1 MTNTT
6 RCGYTGIT
14 RRYRLSATQ
23 TRHECTGSTRSYRL
37 SATQLKTL
45 CYNGANPN
53 NNLEKVQLRLL
64 KLYIPLVTRCYR
76 CQGYGHVA
84 HHCYKP
90 TDVCP
95 VCAGSHKFNACPT
108 NDQKKCATAMDIG
121 PSERNPVRKKSR
133 QNEIP
138 SERNPIRTKTCE
150 IEIPSE

>member
-6 RCGYTGIT
+6 RRGYTGIT

-53 NNLEKVQLRLL
+53 TNSEKFQLRLL

-76 CQGYGHVA
+76 GQGYGHVA

-95 VCAGSHKFNACPT
+95 VCAGSRKFNTYPT
-108 NDQKKCATAMDIG
+108 KDQKKCANCNG
-121 PSERNPVRKKSR
+121 YRPVRKKSR
-133 QNEIP
+133 QKEIP
-138 SERNPIRTKTCE
+138 SERNPDRTKSHQNE
-150 IEIPSE
+150 NL